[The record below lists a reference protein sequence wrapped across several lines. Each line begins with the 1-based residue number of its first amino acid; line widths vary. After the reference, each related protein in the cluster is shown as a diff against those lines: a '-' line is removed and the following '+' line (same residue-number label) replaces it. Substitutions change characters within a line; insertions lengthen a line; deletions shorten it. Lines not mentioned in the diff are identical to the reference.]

1 MRRVGLGGGSL
12 GPGEGRAGRPLGR
25 NGGQR
30 PVAQGLEASMGS
42 ERLGKNLCRGGI
54 WSASFLPNFPSAVRR
69 TDCRGPQWSCCA
81 SEDTTAA
88 LGERTGRGGGRC

>member
-54 WSASFLPNFPSAVRR
+54 WSASFLPNSPQ
-69 TDCRGPQWSCCA
+69 CREENRLEGSTVELLC
-81 SEDTTAA
+81 
-88 LGERTGRGGGRC
+88 R